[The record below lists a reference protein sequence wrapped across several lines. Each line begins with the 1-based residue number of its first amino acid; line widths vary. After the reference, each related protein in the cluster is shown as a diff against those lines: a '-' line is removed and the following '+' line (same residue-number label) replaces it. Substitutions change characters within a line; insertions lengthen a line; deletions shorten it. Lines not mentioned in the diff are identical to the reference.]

1 MEVVAL
7 RAMVV
12 PDLTLIALDHAHE
25 RDLGIE
31 FGHKDALLGEAGSDA
46 LRHYLHPPARAQSEP
61 KLR

>member
-1 MEVVAL
+1 
-7 RAMVV
+7 MVV